1 MAEIGD
7 KSFTT
12 DMIQLIKDAVK
23 AELGTNAYVNR
34 YLAEITAV
42 NTTTSEVS
50 VKLSGSDT
58 ASDSFRVRGIHF
70 PDVGQQVVACIDGQ
84 DRWIESVIRPTTST
98 PYLTFSTA
106 SGVPTGSMVPYVGA
120 TAPTG
125 WLLCDGSNVS
135 RITYAALFAVIGTR
149 AGVGDGSTTFALPDM
164 KDRFLAGNLAT
175 VTQYAQNAGA
185 VTPNAAIAAP
195 AHTHTQGAHGHT
207 FTGSSHSHDIGHDHA
222 DNFSANAA
230 TEASHTHTVDPSNT
244 ASAAPSAA
252 SSRYY
257 ATSGTLVLTAAG
269 DHTHN
274 TNIASTTSSA
284 GSTHDHAVTVS
295 GGVTAL
301 GATNV
306 TATQAGTIDSITAS
320 ASGAASATA
329 IGTPKAG
336 LVNFIIKT

>member
-58 ASDSFRVRGIHF
+58 ASDSFRVRGIHL
-70 PDVGQQVVACIDGQ
+70 PEVGQQVVACIDGQ

-125 WLLCDGSNVS
+125 WLLCDGTLVS
-135 RITYAALFAVIGTR
+135 RTTYAALFAIIGTK

-164 KDRFLAGNLAT
+164 KDRFLGGNLLTA
-175 VTQYAQNAGA
+175 TQYAQNTSGTLITP
-185 VTPNAAIAAP
+185 VTAIAAP
-195 AHTHTQGAHGHT
+195 AHTHQIGAHTHGYTNTHSHTGAGHT
-207 FTGSSHSHDIGHDHA
+207 HDVAGSSATYTMATTTRNTGVYTTTYDVSHAHTSGTYASSTPTSVGTTGSSTPGTSD
-222 DNFSANAA
+222 SQ
-230 TEASHTHTVDPSNT
+230 TSYASD
-244 ASAAPSAA
+244 
-252 SSRYY
+252 
-257 ATSGTLVLTAAG
+257 
-269 DHTHN
+269 
-274 TNIASTTSSA
+274 
-284 GSTHDHAVTVS
+284 
-295 GGVTAL
+295 
-301 GATNV
+301 
-306 TATQAGTIDSITAS
+306 
-320 ASGAASATA
+320 AASATA
-329 IGTPKAG
+329 IGTPKTG